1 MGVAGG
7 FFLKVRSQSPVA
19 LISTTIYCRPTTN
32 DVKVLGSIPKLEVTP
47 GTFYNQVK
55 LEDMYKEGTIKNSN
69 TYKYRNTYFVSGVV
83 LRLYVG

>member
-1 MGVAGG
+1 M
-7 FFLKVRSQSPVA
+7 
-19 LISTTIYCRPTTN
+19 
-32 DVKVLGSIPKLEVTP
+32 KVLGSIPKLEVTP